1 MKSYITKW
9 KKIIIFLM
17 VAIIAGGGIMIAVA
31 GVHYIKAGNN
41 KGKHIV
47 ETENIKTKKNNAKKV
62 ITIKIPRQYVNKF
75 VFEYESADFSNL
87 QVEVD
92 KTNIYGVVE
101 NIKIQ
106 DKFMEGLPRSVVNVN
121 GKISKIKLSYVDQET
136 PVKIYGYSI
145 DNSFKINPLLGVFW
159 MAVIFLL
166 LFLIG
171 FRKENAEHEGI
182 VIFVCAFVSS
192 TCLLILMP
200 YYINGWDEQIHY
212 TNAYKLGVTKTGEH
226 ATRAQDYVY
235 NNASKINEVSFSAN
249 ETVEERVDMVRLM
262 RERQLEQGSVT
273 DNYTI
278 QLTSVG
284 YVLQAIGLKIGNI
297 LHLPP
302 YIYWLLGKF
311 MNVLLYVIVMSLAV
325 HIVPVGKRLLMV
337 ITMLPIMI
345 FQSTTYTYDV
355 TVIAFLTLATC
366 IFVREI
372 FNKEQVF
379 EYKWRIVFFVALI
392 LGCLPKAVYA
402 PLVLC
407 GLLLNE
413 KKFYSKRDKWIFKT
427 CIVIGGVLLICSF
440 MLPTLIKPA
449 QTGDPRGGNTS
460 TASQIEY
467 VLGQPVA
474 YAIVLLKNVIET
486 FPNFILG
493 NNLLCNWA
501 YLGIGNMTY
510 CSSALLVGV
519 TLTDTYAEHN
529 IRKKVYSLN
538 TRIAVMI
545 QYGMVIAL
553 IWTALY
559 LSFTEI
565 GKTTI
570 SGVQARYYL
579 PFVFGFYLC
588 FQTDKFSNNMKKEVY
603 QVIVMIISVAL
614 LFLQMFN
621 MILIPKCL

>member
-9 KKIIIFLM
+9 KKIIIFL
-17 VAIIAGGGIMIAVA
+17 VISIVTGVGIMFAVA

-41 KGKHIV
+41 KGNHVI
-47 ETENIKTKKNNAKKV
+47 EAENIKVKKKDAMKV
-62 ITIKIPRQYVNKF
+62 IIIKIPRQYVNKF

-87 QVEVD
+87 QIEVN

-101 NIKIQ
+101 NIQIQ
-106 DKFMEGLPRSVVNVN
+106 DKFMEGLPRSVVNIN
-121 GKISKIKLSYVDQET
+121 GKISKIKLSFADQEN
-136 PVKIYGYSI
+136 PVKIYRYSI
-145 DNSFKINPLLGVFW
+145 DNSFKINPLLGIFW
-159 MAVIFLL
+159 MTFVFLV
-166 LFLIG
+166 LFLVG

-182 VIFVCAFVSS
+182 AIFVCAFVSS

-212 TNAYKLGVTKTGEH
+212 TNAYELGVTKMGEH
-226 ATRAQDYVY
+226 VTRAQDYVY
-235 NNASKINEVSFSAN
+235 NNAAKINSVSFLAN
-249 ETVEERVDMVRLM
+249 ETIEERLDMVRLM
-262 RERQLEQGSVT
+262 GRRQFEQGSVT

-278 QLTSVG
+278 QLSSVG
-284 YVLQAIGLKIGNI
+284 YVLQALGLKIGHI
-297 LHLPP
+297 LHLHP

-311 MNVLLYVIVMSLAV
+311 MNVLLYAIIMSLAV

-345 FQSTTYTYDV
+345 FQSTSYTYDV

-372 FNKEQVF
+372 FNKDQVF
-379 EYKWRIVFFVALI
+379 EYKWRIAFFAALF

-402 PLVLC
+402 PLILC

-413 KKFYSKRDKWIFKT
+413 KKFYSKKDKWIFKT
-427 CIVIGGVLLICSF
+427 CIIIGGILLICSF
-440 MLPTLIKPA
+440 MLPTLTKPA
-449 QTGDPRGGNTS
+449 QTGDSRGGNTS
-460 TASQIEY
+460 TASQIQY
-467 VLGQPVA
+467 VLGQPIA
-474 YAIVLLKNVIET
+474 YAVVLLRNVIES
-486 FPNFILG
+486 FPDFIMG

-501 YLGIGNMTY
+501 YLGIGSMTY

-519 TLTDTYAEHN
+519 TLTDTYVEHK
-529 IRKKVYSLN
+529 IEKKVYTLK
-538 TRIAVMI
+538 TRIAMMI
-545 QYGMVIAL
+545 QYGMVVAL

-559 LSFTEI
+559 LSFTEV

-579 PFVFGFYLC
+579 PFIFGFYLC
-588 FQTDKFSNNMKKEVY
+588 FQTDKISNNMKKEIY
-603 QVIVMIISVAL
+603 QVMVMIISVVL

>member
-9 KKIIIFLM
+9 KKIIIFL
-17 VAIIAGGGIMIAVA
+17 VISIVTGVGIMFAVA

-41 KGKHIV
+41 KGNHVI
-47 ETENIKTKKNNAKKV
+47 EAENIKVKKKDAMKV

-87 QVEVD
+87 QIEVN

-101 NIKIQ
+101 NIQIQ
-106 DKFMEGLPRSVVNVN
+106 DKFMEGLPRSVVNIN
-121 GKISKIKLSYVDQET
+121 GKISKIKLSFADQEN
-136 PVKIYGYSI
+136 PVKIYRYSI
-145 DNSFKINPLLGVFW
+145 DNSFKINPLLGIFW
-159 MAVIFLL
+159 MTFVFLV
-166 LFLIG
+166 LFLVG

-182 VIFVCAFVSS
+182 AIFVCAFVSS

-212 TNAYKLGVTKTGEH
+212 TNAYELGVTKMGEH
-226 ATRAQDYVY
+226 VTRAQDYVY
-235 NNASKINEVSFSAN
+235 NNAAKINSVSFLAN
-249 ETVEERVDMVRLM
+249 ETIEERLDMVRLM
-262 RERQLEQGSVT
+262 GRRQFEQGSVT

-278 QLTSVG
+278 QLSSVG
-284 YVLQAIGLKIGNI
+284 YVLQALGLKIGHI
-297 LHLPP
+297 LHLHP

-311 MNVLLYVIVMSLAV
+311 MNVLLYAIIMSLAV

-372 FNKEQVF
+372 FNKDQVF
-379 EYKWRIVFFVALI
+379 EYKWRIAFFATLF

-402 PLVLC
+402 PLILC

-413 KKFYSKRDKWIFKT
+413 KKFYSKKDKWIFKT
-427 CIVIGGVLLICSF
+427 CIIIGGILLICSF
-440 MLPTLIKPA
+440 MLPTLIKPT
-449 QTGDPRGGNTS
+449 QTGDSRGGNTS
-460 TASQIEY
+460 TASQIQY
-467 VLGQPVA
+467 VLGQPIA
-474 YAIVLLKNVIET
+474 YAVVLLRNVIES
-486 FPNFILG
+486 FPDFIMG

-501 YLGIGNMTY
+501 YLGIGSMTY

-519 TLTDTYAEHN
+519 TLTDTYVEHK
-529 IRKKVYSLN
+529 IEKKVYTLK
-538 TRIAVMI
+538 TRIAMMI
-545 QYGMVIAL
+545 QYGIVVAL

-559 LSFTEI
+559 LSFTEV

-579 PFVFGFYLC
+579 PFIFGFYLC
-588 FQTDKFSNNMKKEVY
+588 FQTDKISNNMKKEIY
-603 QVIVMIISVAL
+603 QVMVMIISVVL

-621 MILIPKCL
+621 MILTPKCL